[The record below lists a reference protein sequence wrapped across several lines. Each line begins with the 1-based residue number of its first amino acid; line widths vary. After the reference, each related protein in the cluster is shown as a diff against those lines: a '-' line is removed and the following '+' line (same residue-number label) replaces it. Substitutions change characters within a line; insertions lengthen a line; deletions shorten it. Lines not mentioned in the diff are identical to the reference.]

1 VEQCDLVPLDAQV
14 AFDLDELLKASA
26 FVLGKGGI
34 GIAYKVVLEDG
45 YTLAVR
51 RLGEGGSQRFKEF
64 QTEVEAIGK
73 LRHPNVV
80 TLRAYYWSVDE
91 KLLIYDYIP
100 NGSLDT
106 ALHGKFQKPSC
117 HQSKF
122 SVASFPLFFILFP
135 QVVFFCLFY
144 IFVI

>member
-1 VEQCDLVPLDAQV
+1 
-14 AFDLDELLKASA
+14 
-26 FVLGKGGI
+26 
-34 GIAYKVVLEDG
+34 
-45 YTLAVR
+45 VR

-106 ALHGKFQKPSC
+106 ALHGKFQKPFC